1 MKLTLMVLN
10 TTPSDSYPPPYST
23 SHATSGTK
31 LQRCS
36 RFSLKRPDMASE
48 NVDVLGV
55 TPEDLFRRNMY
66 VNTFSRFEVVFDYAN
81 HG

>member
-1 MKLTLMVLN
+1 
-10 TTPSDSYPPPYST
+10 
-23 SHATSGTK
+23 
-31 LQRCS
+31 
-36 RFSLKRPDMASE
+36 MASE

-66 VNTFSRFEVVFDYAN
+66 VNTFSRFEAVFDYAN